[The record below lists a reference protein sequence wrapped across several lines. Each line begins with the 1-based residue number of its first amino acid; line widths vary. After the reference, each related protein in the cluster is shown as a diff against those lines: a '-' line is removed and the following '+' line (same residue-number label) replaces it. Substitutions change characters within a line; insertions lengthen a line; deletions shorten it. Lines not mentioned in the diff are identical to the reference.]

1 MSELAQAC
9 WTQLGVSDAELGL
22 QVSSEIVAAVV
33 GIREDF
39 PGHCVHAWLN
49 GSGGAYVVIDQ
60 VDIGDRWSTQTT
72 WLGFHINYTYP
83 EGDVYPH
90 FLRADL
96 QRAEQGALAA
106 PFNASG
112 EFAGQP
118 ATVLSRASHQRDLET
133 FTASRKARSV
143 ISFLRDEA

>member
-1 MSELAQAC
+1 MSELAQFN
-9 WTQLGVSDAELGL
+9 WTQLGVSDAELGPH
-22 QVSSEIVAAVV
+22 VSSEIVAAVY

-39 PGHCVHAWLN
+39 PEYRVYAWPN
-49 GSGGAYVVIDQ
+49 GSGGVYVVIDQ
-60 VDIGDRWSTQTT
+60 VDIGERWSTQTT
-72 WLGFHINYTYP
+72 WLGFHIAYTYP

-96 QRAEQGALAA
+96 QRAEQGALTA

-112 EFAGQP
+112 EFAGQS
-118 ATVLSRASHQRDLET
+118 ATVLSRASHQRDQET
-133 FTASRKARSV
+133 FTAARKARSV